1 MNIKNRLENLA
12 DRERRIALVG
22 GVLVAAL
29 IFYAVIWSPL
39 SSAVDDSKKQ
49 LYTQRSLLLYLKKSS
64 QKIQQL
70 KASGVTVSV
79 TSNADLLSV
88 LEQSLSSQS
97 LSSYLKQVNEPQQ
110 NQFALTFKAV
120 PFDKLMQWLQMMSST
135 HGVTVKQLSATRL
148 MTVGLADVQITL
160 SR

>member
-120 PFDKLMQWLQMMSST
+120 PLDKLMEWLQMMSST

-148 MTVGLADVQITL
+148 MTVGFADVQITL